1 MSLSLPRQEEQK
13 HTGPM
18 GSKTASIYRLVHEI
32 RLAVLEAQTQSKPDE
47 LRPVGTFPETS

>member
-1 MSLSLPRQEEQK
+1 MNLSLPRQDEQK

-18 GSKTASIYRLVHEI
+18 RSKTASIYFLVHEI

-47 LRPVGTFPETS
+47 LRPVGTFPEMS